1 MLYNIRRMSYDPRS
15 ILAIDITPFGRS
27 LSLLPT
33 VRTLRTAYDKTFI
46 AVAANRG
53 RCELLTAQNL
63 ADEVIDLGPIKA
75 GEQGA
80 GTSLKRMAQLVRKAR
95 RSDYDLALDFSPRVE
110 TQALTRVFLKCR
122 TITPSRLSNILDTL
136 LGRKGRGRR
145 SSDHASEYENVLGQ
159 LGLKIQDPGRLIE
172 VPEDEHAKFE
182 QRLARHGSRGG
193 EPIVV
198 LHASNAGEAFEWP
211 VEHFMELA
219 SRLVNNY
226 GARIVAIDDP
236 ASDSFTDAV
245 GKLLPGKGIKIA
257 SPRAL
262 ELAAACA
269 RGSIVV
275 TDDPGLAALC
285 EMVGTP
291 VLEIADA
298 PTAPRSPSHR
308 IVQGSSRGRVE
319 VEEVYS
325 LACEMLQESR
335 TVSLF
340 HR

>member
-1 MLYNIRRMSYDPRS
+1 MLYNAWHMSHDPRS
-15 ILAIDITPFGRS
+15 ILAIDTTAFGRS
-27 LSLLPT
+27 LSLLPAI
-33 VRTLRTAYDKTFI
+33 RTLRAAYDKTFI

-53 RCELLTAQNL
+53 LCELLTTRNL
-63 ADEVIDLGPIKA
+63 VDEVIDLGPIRT
-75 GEQGA
+75 GEPGA
-80 GTSLKRMAQLVRKAR
+80 GSSLKRMAQLIRKAR
-95 RSDYDLALDFSPRVE
+95 RSDYDLVLDFSPRVE
-110 TQALTRVFLKCR
+110 TQALARFFLKTR
-122 TITPSRLSNILDTL
+122 TITPSRLSNILDAL
-136 LGRKGRGRR
+136 LGRKGRGWR
-145 SSDHASEYENVLGQ
+145 SSDHASECENVLGQ
-159 LGLKIQDPGRLIE
+159 LGLRIQDTDRLIE

-198 LHASNAGEAFEWP
+198 LHASNAGESFEWP
-211 VEHFMELA
+211 IEHFMELA
-219 SRLVNNY
+219 SRLVNNF

-236 ASDSFTDAV
+236 ASDSFTGAV

-291 VLEIADA
+291 VLELADA
-298 PTAPRSPSHR
+298 PTLSRSPSHR
-308 IVQGSSRGRVE
+308 IVQGSSRRRIE
-319 VEEVYS
+319 VEEVYT